1 MKGCFRKSVFSI
13 EKKRL
18 LKSYCRWQ
26 EADFNVEIA
35 IWYIVTSLLKFSREG
50 IKLVENRHSALGLS
64 DEQVLSMYE
73 TMLLARRIDER
84 MWLLNRA
91 GKIPFVIS
99 CQGQEAA
106 QVGAAFAL
114 DKEKDYV
121 LPYYRDMGVVLTF
134 GMTAKDL
141 MLSGFA
147 KAEDPNSGGRQMP
160 GHFGQK
166 KNRIVTG
173 SSPVTTQ
180 VPHAVGVA
188 LAGKMEGK
196 DLVTFVTFGEGSS
209 NQGDFHE
216 GANFAGV
223 HKLPVIFMCENNKY
237 AISVPIEKQLAC
249 EKVSDRAIGY
259 GMPGITVDGN
269 DPLEVYQA
277 VKEAADR
284 GRRGE
289 GPTLVET
296 VSYRLTPHSSDDDDR
311 SYRAPDE
318 VAEAKTKD
326 PIITFGAYLKE
337 TGVMDDAKEKEIN
350 DAVMKIV
357 NEATDYAEN
366 APYADAEYAMK
377 HVYAE

>member
-1 MKGCFRKSVFSI
+1 MAS
-13 EKKRL
+13 
-18 LKSYCRWQ
+18 
-26 EADFNVEIA
+26 
-35 IWYIVTSLLKFSREG
+35 
-50 IKLVENRHSALGLS
+50 NRHEELGLS
-64 DEQVLSMYE
+64 NEKVLEIYE
-73 TMLLARRIDER
+73 TMLLARKIDER
-84 MWLLNRA
+84 MWLLNRS

-114 DKEKDYV
+114 DTEKDYV

-134 GMTAKDL
+134 GMTAQEL

-180 VPHAVGVA
+180 VPHAVGLA
-188 LAGKMEGK
+188 LAGKMEKK

-269 DPLEVYQA
+269 DPIEVYKV

-289 GPTLVET
+289 GPTLIET

-311 SYRAPDE
+311 SYRSPDE
-318 VAEAKTKD
+318 VAKAKTND

-337 TGVMDDAKEKEIN
+337 TGVMDDELEKTIN
-350 DAVMKIV
+350 DRVMKQV
-357 NEATDYAEN
+357 NEATDYAEA
-366 APYADAEYAMK
+366 APYAEPESAMK
-377 HVYAE
+377 YVYAEEK

>member
-1 MKGCFRKSVFSI
+1 MA
-13 EKKRL
+13 KK
-18 LKSYCRWQ
+18 K
-26 EADFNVEIA
+26 
-35 IWYIVTSLLKFSREG
+35 
-50 IKLVENRHSALGLS
+50 NRHAELGLS
-64 DEQVLSMYE
+64 DEQVLEMYE
-73 TMLLARRIDER
+73 MMLLSRRVDER

-114 DKEKDYV
+114 DREKDYV
-121 LPYYRDMGVVLTF
+121 LPYYRDLGVVLTF

-141 MLSGFA
+141 MLSAFA

-188 LAGKMEGK
+188 LGGKMEGK

-237 AISVPIEKQLAC
+237 AISVPIEKQLSC

-259 GMPGITVDGN
+259 GMPGVTVDGN
-269 DPLEVYQA
+269 DPLEVFKA

-289 GPTLVET
+289 GPSLIET

-311 SYRAPDE
+311 SYRSRDE
-318 VAEAKTKD
+318 VEEAKTKD
-326 PIITFGAYLKE
+326 SIITFAAYLKE
-337 TGVMDDAKEKEIN
+337 NGIMDDAKEKEIN
-350 DAVMKIV
+350 DRVMATV

-366 APYADAEYAMK
+366 APYAEPEHAMK
-377 HVYAE
+377 YVYAE

>member
-1 MKGCFRKSVFSI
+1 
-13 EKKRL
+13 
-18 LKSYCRWQ
+18 
-26 EADFNVEIA
+26 
-35 IWYIVTSLLKFSREG
+35 
-50 IKLVENRHSALGLS
+50 
-64 DEQVLSMYE
+64 
-73 TMLLARRIDER
+73 MLLAGKIDER

-114 DKEKDYV
+114 DREKDYA
-121 LPYYRDMGVVLTF
+121 LPYYRDMGVVLAF
-134 GMTAKDL
+134 GMTAKEL
-141 MLSGFA
+141 MLSAFA
-147 KAEDPNSGGRQMP
+147 KAGDPNSGGRQMP

-180 VPHAVGVA
+180 VPHAVGIA
-188 LAGKMEGK
+188 LAGKMEKK

-237 AISVPIEKQLAC
+237 AISIPVEKQLAC
-249 EKVSDRAIGY
+249 KNVSDRAIGY
-259 GMPGITVDGN
+259 GMPGYTIDGN
-269 DPLEVYQA
+269 DPLAVYKA

-289 GPTLVET
+289 GPTLIET
-296 VSYRLTPHSSDDDDR
+296 VSYRLTAHSSDDDDR
-311 SYRAPDE
+311 VYRDKEE
-318 VAEAKTKD
+318 VEEAKKKD
-326 PIITFGAYLKE
+326 SIITFAAYLKE
-337 TGVMDDAKEKEIN
+337 AGVLTEESEKQMLDEI
-350 DAVMKIV
+350 MHIV
-357 NEATDYAEN
+357 NEATEYAEN
-366 APYADAEYAMK
+366 APYAAPEDALK

>member
-1 MKGCFRKSVFSI
+1 MMS
-13 EKKRL
+13 EK
-18 LKSYCRWQ
+18 
-26 EADFNVEIA
+26 
-35 IWYIVTSLLKFSREG
+35 
-50 IKLVENRHSALGLS
+50 RHEQLGLN
-64 DEQVLSMYE
+64 EETVLDMYR
-73 TMLLARRIDER
+73 TMLLSRRIDER
-84 MWLLNRA
+84 MWLLNRS

-114 DKEKDYV
+114 DRQKDYV
-121 LPYYRDMGVVLTF
+121 LPYYRDVGVVLTF

-147 KAEDPNSGGRQMP
+147 KEEDPNSGGRQMP

-180 VPHAVGVA
+180 VPHAVGIA
-188 LAGKMEGK
+188 LAGKMEGQ

-237 AISVPIEKQLAC
+237 AISVPISKQLSC
-249 EKVSDRAIGY
+249 ENVSDRAIGY

-269 DPLEVYQA
+269 DPLEVYAA

-284 GRRGE
+284 ARRGE

-311 SYRAPDE
+311 SYRTADE

-326 PIITFGAYLKE
+326 SIKTFGAYLKE
-337 TGVMDDAKEKEIN
+337 VGILDDESEKLMN
-350 DAVMKIV
+350 DEVMKIV

-366 APYADAEYAMK
+366 APYPKAESAMN
-377 HVYAE
+377 HVYAQK

>member
-1 MKGCFRKSVFSI
+1 M
-13 EKKRL
+13 
-18 LKSYCRWQ
+18 
-26 EADFNVEIA
+26 
-35 IWYIVTSLLKFSREG
+35 T
-50 IKLVENRHSALGLS
+50 ENRHQALNLT
-64 DEQVLSMYE
+64 DEDVLNMYE
-73 TMLLARRIDER
+73 TMLLARKIDER

-114 DKEKDYV
+114 NRDEDYV
-121 LPYYRDMGVVLTF
+121 LPYYRDMGVVLAF
-134 GMTAKDL
+134 GMTAKEL
-141 MLSGFA
+141 MLSAFA
-147 KAEDPNSGGRQMP
+147 KSEDPNSGGRQMP

-188 LAGKMEGK
+188 LAGRMQRKN
-196 DLVTFVTFGEGSS
+196 LVTFVTFGEGSS

-216 GANFAGV
+216 GANFAAV

-237 AISVPIEKQLAC
+237 AISVPYEKQVAC
-249 EKVSDRAIGY
+249 EKISDRAIGY
-259 GMPGITVDGN
+259 GMPGETVDGN
-269 DPLEVYQA
+269 DPLEVFRS

-289 GPTLVET
+289 GPTLVEAI
-296 VSYRLTPHSSDDDDR
+296 SYRLTPHSSDDDDR
-311 SYRAPDE
+311 SYREQDE
-318 VAEAKTKD
+318 VAEAKRND
-326 PIITFGAYLKE
+326 PIVKFSSYLKE
-337 TGVMDDAKEKEIN
+337 VGVLTDEREKEMI
-350 DAVMKIV
+350 DSIMEVV
-357 NEATDYAEN
+357 NEATEYAEA
-366 APYADAEYAMK
+366 APYAEANEALK

>member
-1 MKGCFRKSVFSI
+1 M
-13 EKKRL
+13 
-18 LKSYCRWQ
+18 
-26 EADFNVEIA
+26 
-35 IWYIVTSLLKFSREG
+35 
-50 IKLVENRHSALGLS
+50 VENRHRGLGLS
-64 DEQVLSMYE
+64 DETVLAMYE
-73 TMLLARRIDER
+73 KMLLSRRIDER
-84 MWLLNRA
+84 MWLLNRS

-114 DKEKDYV
+114 DRDKDYV
-121 LPYYRDMGVVLTF
+121 LPYYRDVGVVVSF
-134 GMTAKDL
+134 GMTAKEL

-166 KNRIVTG
+166 SNRIVTG

-180 VPHAVGVA
+180 VPHAVGIA

-269 DPLEVYQA
+269 DPLDVYGA

-289 GPTLVET
+289 GPTLIEA
-296 VSYRLTPHSSDDDDR
+296 VSYRLTAHSSDDDDR
-311 SYRAPDE
+311 IYRAPDE

-337 TGVMDDAKEKEIN
+337 TGVLNDDLEEQIN
-350 DAVMKIV
+350 KRVMQIV

-366 APYADAEYAMK
+366 APYAEPEQALKY
-377 HVYAE
+377 VYAEEQGGL

>member
-1 MKGCFRKSVFSI
+1 MT
-13 EKKRL
+13 EK
-18 LKSYCRWQ
+18 
-26 EADFNVEIA
+26 
-35 IWYIVTSLLKFSREG
+35 
-50 IKLVENRHSALGLS
+50 RHDALGLS
-64 DEQVLSMYE
+64 DEKVLEMYE

-114 DKEKDYV
+114 DREKDYV
-121 LPYYRDMGVVLTF
+121 LPYYRDMGVVLAF
-134 GMTAKDL
+134 GMTPREL
-141 MLSGFA
+141 MISGFA
-147 KAEDPNSGGRQMP
+147 KAEDPNSGSRQMP

-180 VPHAVGVA
+180 VPHAVGIA
-188 LAGKMEGK
+188 LAGKMERK

-259 GMPGITVDGN
+259 GMPGVTVDGN
-269 DPLEVYQA
+269 DPLEVYK
-277 VKEAADR
+277 VMKEAVNRAR
-284 GRRGE
+284 SGE
-289 GPTLVET
+289 GPSLIET
-296 VSYRLTPHSSDDDDR
+296 VTYRLTAHSSDDDDR
-311 SYRAPDE
+311 QYRTSEDI
-318 VAEAKTKD
+318 AEGRAND
-326 PIITFGAYLKE
+326 PIKLFE
-337 TGVMDDAKEKEIN
+337 
-350 DAVMKIV
+350 
-357 NEATDYAEN
+357 
-366 APYADAEYAMK
+366 
-377 HVYAE
+377 

>member
-1 MKGCFRKSVFSI
+1 MAEVK
-13 EKKRL
+13 EK
-18 LKSYCRWQ
+18 
-26 EADFNVEIA
+26 
-35 IWYIVTSLLKFSREG
+35 
-50 IKLVENRHSALGLS
+50 RHEELGLS
-64 DEQVLSMYE
+64 DEQVLEMFR
-73 TMLLARRIDER
+73 TMLLARKIDER

-114 DKEKDYV
+114 DREKDYA
-121 LPYYRDMGVVLTF
+121 LPYYRDMGVVLAF
-134 GMTAKDL
+134 GMTAKEL
-141 MLSGFA
+141 MLSAFA
-147 KAEDPNSGGRQMP
+147 KAGDPNSGGRQMP

-180 VPHAVGVA
+180 VPHAVGIA
-188 LAGKMEGK
+188 LAGKMEKK

-237 AISVPIEKQLAC
+237 AISIPVGKQLAC
-249 EKVSDRAIGY
+249 KNVSDRAIGY
-259 GMPGITVDGN
+259 GMPGYTIDGN
-269 DPLEVYQA
+269 DPLAVYKA

-289 GPTLVET
+289 GPTLIET
-296 VSYRLTPHSSDDDDR
+296 VSYRLTAHSSDDDDR
-311 SYRAPDE
+311 VYRDKEE
-318 VAEAKTKD
+318 VEEAKKKD
-326 PIITFGAYLKE
+326 SIITFAAYLKE
-337 TGVMDDAKEKEIN
+337 AGVLTEESEKQMLDEI
-350 DAVMKIV
+350 MHIV
-357 NEATDYAEN
+357 NEATEYAEN
-366 APYADAEYAMK
+366 APYAAPEDALK

>member
-1 MKGCFRKSVFSI
+1 MAEVK
-13 EKKRL
+13 EK
-18 LKSYCRWQ
+18 
-26 EADFNVEIA
+26 
-35 IWYIVTSLLKFSREG
+35 
-50 IKLVENRHSALGLS
+50 RHEELGLS
-64 DEQVLSMYE
+64 DEQVLEMFR
-73 TMLLARRIDER
+73 TMLLARKIDER

-114 DKEKDYV
+114 DREKDYA
-121 LPYYRDMGVVLTF
+121 LPYYRDMGVVLAF
-134 GMTAKDL
+134 GMTAKEL

-147 KAEDPNSGGRQMP
+147 KAGDPNSGGRQMP

-180 VPHAVGVA
+180 VPHAVGIA
-188 LAGKMEGK
+188 LAGKMEKK

-237 AISVPIEKQLAC
+237 AISIPVEKQLAC
-249 EKVSDRAIGY
+249 KNVSDRAIGY
-259 GMPGITVDGN
+259 GMPGYTVDGN
-269 DPLEVYQA
+269 DPLAVYKA

-289 GPTLVET
+289 GPTLIET
-296 VSYRLTPHSSDDDDR
+296 VSYRLTAHSSDDDDR
-311 SYRAPDE
+311 VYRDKEE
-318 VAEAKTKD
+318 VEEAKKND
-326 PIITFGAYLKE
+326 SIITFAAYLKE
-337 TGVMDDAKEKEIN
+337 VGVLTEES
-350 DAVMKIV
+350 
-357 NEATDYAEN
+357 EN
-366 APYADAEYAMK
+366 K
-377 HVYAE
+377 C

>member
-1 MKGCFRKSVFSI
+1 MAS
-13 EKKRL
+13 
-18 LKSYCRWQ
+18 
-26 EADFNVEIA
+26 
-35 IWYIVTSLLKFSREG
+35 
-50 IKLVENRHSALGLS
+50 NRHEELGLS
-64 DEQVLSMYE
+64 NEKVVEMYE
-73 TMLLARRIDER
+73 TMLLARKIDER
-84 MWLLNRA
+84 MWLLNRS

-114 DKEKDYV
+114 DTEKDYA

-134 GMTAKDL
+134 GMTAQEL

-180 VPHAVGVA
+180 VPHAVGLA
-188 LAGKMEGK
+188 LAGKMEKK

-269 DPLEVYQA
+269 DPIEVYKV

-289 GPTLVET
+289 GPTLIET

-311 SYRAPDE
+311 SYRSPDE
-318 VAEAKTKD
+318 VAKAKTND

-337 TGVMDDAKEKEIN
+337 TGVMDDELEKAIN
-350 DAVMKIV
+350 DRVMKQV
-357 NEATDYAEN
+357 NEATDYAEA
-366 APYADAEYAMK
+366 APYAEPESAMK
-377 HVYAE
+377 YVYAEEK

>member
-1 MKGCFRKSVFSI
+1 MG
-13 EKKRL
+13 
-18 LKSYCRWQ
+18 
-26 EADFNVEIA
+26 
-35 IWYIVTSLLKFSREG
+35 
-50 IKLVENRHSALGLS
+50 ENRHHALGLT
-64 DEQVLSMYE
+64 DETVLEMYE
-73 TMLLARRIDER
+73 MMLLARRIDER

-114 DKEKDYV
+114 DREKDYV

-180 VPHAVGVA
+180 VPHAVGIA
-188 LAGKMEGK
+188 LAGKMENK

-249 EKVSDRAIGY
+249 ENVSDRAIGY
-259 GMPGITVDGN
+259 GMPGVTVDGN
-269 DPLEVYQA
+269 DPLEVYKA

-311 SYRAPDE
+311 SYRGQEE
-318 VAEAKTKD
+318 VAEAKAKD
-326 PIITFGAYLKE
+326 PILTFASYLTE
-337 TGVMDDAKEKEIN
+337 IGLLNEDIAKEIN
-350 DAVMKIV
+350 DRIMKQV

-366 APYADAEYAMK
+366 APYAAPESALT
-377 HVYAE
+377 HVYAEK

>member
-1 MKGCFRKSVFSI
+1 M
-13 EKKRL
+13 
-18 LKSYCRWQ
+18 
-26 EADFNVEIA
+26 A
-35 IWYIVTSLLKFSREG
+35 
-50 IKLVENRHSALGLS
+50 ENRHQALGLS
-64 DEQVLSMYE
+64 DENVLEMYR

-114 DKEKDYV
+114 DREKDYV

-134 GMTAKDL
+134 GMTATEL

-188 LAGKMEGK
+188 LGGRLEGK

-216 GANFAGV
+216 GANYAAV

-237 AISVPIEKQLAC
+237 AISVPYEKQVAC
-249 EKVSDRAIGY
+249 EKISDRALGY
-259 GMPGITVDGN
+259 GMPGITIDGN
-269 DPLEVYQA
+269 DPLEVYAA

-289 GPTLVET
+289 GPTLVEAI
-296 VSYRLTPHSSDDDDR
+296 SYRLTPHSSDDDDR
-311 SYRAPDE
+311 AYRERDE
-318 VAEAKTKD
+318 VDAAKAKD
-326 PIITFGAYLKE
+326 PIISFAAYLKE
-337 TGVMDDAKEKEIN
+337 VGVLTEENEKEMNDEIAKE
-350 DAVMKIV
+350 V
-357 NEATDYAEN
+357 NEATEYAEN
-366 APYADAEYAMK
+366 APYADAESAMK